1 MDYDVESWVEEEARR
16 GRGRRASH
24 APAPSAAPSPFGIAQ
39 SQPPATTSKI
49 PGGDFGFAP
58 PLPGAVPATPFTPG
72 FGGGIGA
79 FGKGADATPY
89 ATEAF
94 LRRAPPTATAAKIP
108 SPDRSTMTAPAHAMN
123 DDDVLDDAHARASS
137 PGDDARTAAAKDLET
152 DDAPHERR
160 EEFAFAEVLSSVR
173 AGEITAREAA
183 GAFEEA
189 CWERSFELR
198 EESASCV
205 HRAVKA
211 AELARVADLLQAEA
225 GTWSLVWF
233 LLGDGAAIEA
243 NGAASESAARAVI
256 AQRQLAGGDPASA
269 IDSGVPNPA
278 PLPPPLSARIRIA
291 ARDEAGDP
299 VTFRL
304 NRVVAWL
311 EGQARAA
318 MQRERAGLVPVPD
331 EHAGTHVD
339 DFASGECAW
348 RETALAL
355 DASATTDG
363 RGQTLCRALDPDGP
377 SRTNAALHPT
387 NADGEDRLL
396 RAAWRL
402 TRAGMVDAARE
413 LCARTGQPWR
423 AASLGGAAGF
433 APAPVG
439 AAADDAFARSAAKPV
454 ADALERLEAEAEA
467 GRTDVSAT
475 RDSLIKAM
483 VEAANSAAA
492 EREDE
497 EAASECE
504 RGGGAAKRA
513 LWKWACA
520 ETARQTSANSA
531 NGSVASSY
539 SRFESAL
546 YGAFAGDLR
555 WMLGAC
561 DRDWESSAWAHF
573 RALLDARVDAVIDGR
588 DPGTPGPVLVDDD
601 DDGSSGDKRKANS
614 ALLDGPSSGEADA
627 VGAGLLAG
635 LNQSATPR
643 WPTPEA
649 LAAIPPTAEAIL
661 DALKPLGGG
670 EHRRAQGC
678 LILGRT
684 RELVVDNVL
693 RWLFPGVDFDFPGET
708 DRADGS
714 MDEARVHAALVDC
727 PVRSPELLRFATH
740 LLLFLRELL
749 PDGGGLQPDG
759 PLDRHLNVVVARFVL
774 HLARSARY
782 HLVPRYARHLRA
794 SLLVETYSRF
804 LTGLAPASAELKA
817 RCLHE
822 ACAWIPREG
831 DGGVRAIVVRA
842 LDDSREVVDARGI
855 PDAPSL
861 SRGPEHRERVLEWA
875 TLAGAELH
883 PEAAVH
889 ACALIR
895 QLCLQRSAAARLR
908 GCDRPNPD
916 RGDPRD
922 FVCGEERARRIV
934 ARLLPADLQANAAE
948 RGRPGAATELSDW
961 AAYLAA
967 CAAVGAWRDLAAARD
982 ARAALDAEEV
992 ADSNSRLNGGLNDS
1006 NGVPGEG
1013 ARLAAEAATAAIG
1026 AIVDLASPRLA
1037 DDAESFYAP
1046 DVAAAFD
1053 PGVDGP
1059 GYWMDSPALVDA
1071 EEAAMD
1077 AEAQSPTVRLVAV
1090 ALPDRSSGGLER
1102 ATPSDPN
1109 EVAAALAEALELR
1122 VAACADSVVRGAVR
1136 CHVEVVR
1143 GTVQREGARAEGAK
1157 GQILVEITAEL
1168 DRLNLPVGPGT
1179 PPQGLGLGLGFSH
1192 DAAIASRR
1200 RDVVGR
1206 ARREIALVAADAVKG
1221 DLPRITR
1228 QTPGL
1233 AGRGR
1238 NVADVPPLDVQS
1250 ADGSDPEMIRLVC
1263 RAVCWPSLLLEGVE
1277 MEADLG
1283 SGSSAVCE
1291 LVADAGRGLHELFS
1305 RREMTWMLHLQ
1316 RQGEVNAIA
1325 AGPRGG
1331 RD

>member
-24 APAPSAAPSPFGIAQ
+24 APAPSAAPSPFGISQ

-94 LRRAPPTATAAKIP
+94 LRRAPPTAKAAKIP
-108 SPDRSTMTAPAHAMN
+108 SPDRSTMTAPSRDARAAPHAMD
-123 DDDVLDDAHARASS
+123 DDDVLDDAHAVE
-137 PGDDARTAAAKDLET
+137 PGDDPRTAAAKDLET

-160 EEFAFAEVLSSVR
+160 EEFAFAEVLAAVR
-173 AGEITAREAA
+173 AGVVTAREAA

-205 HRAVKA
+205 HRTVKA
-211 AELARVADLLQAEA
+211 AELARAADLLQAEA

-243 NGAASESAARAVI
+243 DGAASEAAARAVI
-256 AQRQLAGGDPASA
+256 AQRQAAGGDPASA

-291 ARDEAGDP
+291 ARDQLGDP

-311 EGQARAA
+311 EGTARAA

-348 RETALAL
+348 RETAVAL
-355 DASATTDG
+355 EASATTDG
-363 RGQTLCRALDPDGP
+363 RGRTLCRALDPDGP
-377 SRTNAALHPT
+377 ARTATALHPT

-396 RAAWRL
+396 RATWRL

-413 LCARTGQPWR
+413 LCARAGQPWR

-454 ADALERLEAEAEA
+454 ADALERAEAEAEA
-467 GRTDVSAT
+467 GADPAAT
-475 RDSLIKAM
+475 KAAL
-483 VEAANSAAA
+483 VEATTAAALSAAA

-520 ETARQTSANSA
+520 ETARQTSAA
-531 NGSVASSY
+531 GGNGVASY

-561 DRDWESSAWAHF
+561 DGDWESSAWAHF

-601 DDGSSGDKRKANS
+601 DDGSGDKRKADS
-614 ALLDGPSSGEADA
+614 SLDGTSGEADA

-635 LNQSATPR
+635 LNQSAAPR

-693 RWLFPGVDFDFPGET
+693 RWLFPGMDPKT
-708 DRADGS
+708 LDGDT
-714 MDEARVHAALVDC
+714 DEASVHAALVDS
-727 PVRSPELLRFATH
+727 PVHSPELLRFAAH

-759 PLDRHLNVVVARFVL
+759 SLDRHLNAVVARFVL
-774 HLARSARY
+774 HLVQSRRY

-804 LTGLAPASAELKA
+804 LTRLAPASAELKA
-817 RCLHE
+817 RCLDE

-831 DGGVRAIVVRA
+831 DGGVRSIVVRA
-842 LDDSREVVDARGI
+842 LDDSREVVDARGV

-861 SRGPEHRERVLEWA
+861 SRGPAHRERVLEWA

-908 GCDRPNPD
+908 GCDRPHLTL
-916 RGDPRD
+916 DPRD

-934 ARLLPADLQANAAE
+934 ARLLPSDLQANAAE

-982 ARAALDAEEV
+982 ARAALDAEEGG
-992 ADSNSRLNGGLNDS
+992 ADLNDS
-1006 NGVPGEG
+1006 NNRPGGGG

-1037 DDAESFYAP
+1037 DSDGFYQP
-1046 DVAAAFD
+1046 DVVDSFD

-1059 GYWMDSPALVDA
+1059 GYWLDSPALVDA
-1071 EEAAMD
+1071 EEAAM
-1077 AEAQSPTVRLVAV
+1077 ETESRSPTVRLVAV
-1090 ALPDRSSGGLER
+1090 ALPDRTVSGGGDAPRGLGG
-1102 ATPSDPN
+1102 TDPH
-1109 EVAAALAEALELR
+1109 ETAAALAEALELR
-1122 VAACADSVVRGAVR
+1122 VGTIADPIVAGAVR
-1136 CHVEVVR
+1136 CHVEVTR
-1143 GTVQREGARAEGAK
+1143 GCVGEGARAEGAK
-1157 GQILVEITAEL
+1157 GQILVEITADI
-1168 DRLNLPVGPGT
+1168 DRLNLPVAPGT
-1179 PPQGLGLGLGFSH
+1179 PPAAIGAAY
-1192 DAAIASRR
+1192 DAAAVAA

-1221 DLPRITR
+1221 DLPRIR
-1228 QTPGL
+1228 A
-1233 AGRGR
+1233 AGRGGAC
-1238 NVADVPPLDVQS
+1238 ADPPPLDVQS

-1277 MEADLG
+1277 IEADLG

-1305 RREMTWMLHLQ
+1305 RRELTWMLHLQ

-1325 AGPRGG
+1325 AGARGG

>member
-1 MDYDVESWVEEEARR
+1 
-16 GRGRRASH
+16 
-24 APAPSAAPSPFGIAQ
+24 
-39 SQPPATTSKI
+39 
-49 PGGDFGFAP
+49 
-58 PLPGAVPATPFTPG
+58 
-72 FGGGIGA
+72 
-79 FGKGADATPY
+79 
-89 ATEAF
+89 
-94 LRRAPPTATAAKIP
+94 
-108 SPDRSTMTAPAHAMN
+108 
-123 DDDVLDDAHARASS
+123 
-137 PGDDARTAAAKDLET
+137 
-152 DDAPHERR
+152 
-160 EEFAFAEVLSSVR
+160 
-173 AGEITAREAA
+173 
-183 GAFEEA
+183 
-189 CWERSFELR
+189 
-198 EESASCV
+198 
-205 HRAVKA
+205 
-211 AELARVADLLQAEA
+211 
-225 GTWSLVWF
+225 
-233 LLGDGAAIEA
+233 
-243 NGAASESAARAVI
+243 
-256 AQRQLAGGDPASA
+256 
-269 IDSGVPNPA
+269 
-278 PLPPPLSARIRIA
+278 
-291 ARDEAGDP
+291 
-299 VTFRL
+299 
-304 NRVVAWL
+304 
-311 EGQARAA
+311 

-348 RETALAL
+348 RETAVAL

-363 RGQTLCRALDPDGP
+363 RGRNLCRQLDPDGP
-377 SRTNAALHPT
+377 YRTSSALHPT

-396 RAAWRL
+396 RATWRL

-413 LCARTGQPWR
+413 LCVHVGQPWR
-423 AASLGGAAGF
+423 AASLGGAAGP

-454 ADALERLEAEAEA
+454 ADALERAEAEAEA
-467 GRTDVSAT
+467 GADPAAT
-475 RDSLIKAM
+475 R
-483 VEAANSAAA
+483 AALVRATVDAARSAAA

-520 ETARQTSANSA
+520 ETARQTSAWA
-531 NGSVASSY
+531 NGNVASY

-561 DRDWESSAWAHF
+561 DGDWESSAWAHF

-601 DDGSSGDKRKANS
+601 DDGSGDGKRKLGDVS
-614 ALLDGPSSGEADA
+614 ASDGVSGEADA

-635 LNQSATPR
+635 LNQVATPR

-661 DALKPLGGG
+661 DALKPRGGG

-693 RWLFPGVDFDFPGET
+693 SWLFPGVDLAT
-708 DRADGS
+708 LDGDV
-714 MDEARVHAALVDC
+714 DEASVHAALVDS

-759 PLDRHLNVVVARFVL
+759 PLDRHLNAVVARFVL
-774 HLARSARY
+774 HLVQSKRY

-804 LTGLAPASAELKA
+804 LTRLAPASAELKA
-817 RCLHE
+817 RCLDE

-842 LDDSREVVDARGI
+842 LDDSREVVDARGV

-861 SRGPEHRERVLEWA
+861 SRGPTHRERVLEWA

-908 GCDRPNPD
+908 GCDRPHLTL
-916 RGDPRD
+916 DPRD

-934 ARLLPADLQANAAE
+934 ARLLPSDLQANAAE

-961 AAYLAA
+961 AAYPAA

-982 ARAALDAEEV
+982 ARAALDAEEGG
-992 ADSNSRLNGGLNDS
+992 ADLNDL
-1006 NGVPGEG
+1006 NDRTGGEG
-1013 ARLAAEAATAAIG
+1013 ARLAADAATAAIG

-1037 DDAESFYAP
+1037 DSDGFYAP
-1046 DVAAAFD
+1046 DVMDSFD

-1071 EEAAMD
+1071 EEAAM
-1077 AEAQSPTVRLVAV
+1077 ETGPPRCGWSRWRCPTEPLPAGGRTARVGAV
-1090 ALPDRSSGGLER
+1090 ERTRTRRPRRSRRRWSSALG
-1102 ATPSDPN
+1102 PS
-1109 EVAAALAEALELR
+1109 R
-1122 VAACADSVVRGAVR
+1122 SVVAGAVR
-1136 CHVEVVR
+1136 CHVEVTR
-1143 GTVQREGARAEGAK
+1143 GCVGEGARA
-1157 GQILVEITAEL
+1157 
-1168 DRLNLPVGPGT
+1168 
-1179 PPQGLGLGLGFSH
+1179 
-1192 DAAIASRR
+1192 
-1200 RDVVGR
+1200 R
-1206 ARREIALVAADAVKG
+1206 ARRADPRRDHRRHRPIEPSGRPRDGGRSAPRAPRRWPLGTSSVAPGEKSRSSPPTPSRATCRGSEPPAEAA
-1221 DLPRITR
+1221 PARI
-1228 QTPGL
+1228 
-1233 AGRGR
+1233 
-1238 NVADVPPLDVQS
+1238 PPLDVQS

-1277 MEADLG
+1277 IEADLG

-1305 RREMTWMLHLQ
+1305 RRELTWMLHLQ

-1325 AGPRGG
+1325 AGARG

>member
-94 LRRAPPTATAAKIP
+94 LRRAPPTAKAAKIP
-108 SPDRSTMTAPAHAMN
+108 SPDRSTMTAPAHTRMD
-123 DDDVLDDAHARASS
+123 DDDVLDDAHADHS

-160 EEFAFAEVLSSVR
+160 EEFAFADVLAAVR
-173 AGEITAREAA
+173 AGEVTAREAA

-205 HRAVKA
+205 HRTVKA
-211 AELARVADLLQAEA
+211 AELARAADLLQAEA

-243 NGAASESAARAVI
+243 DGAASEAAARAVI
-256 AQRQLAGGDPASA
+256 ARRQAAGGDPASA

-278 PLPPPLSARIRIA
+278 PTPIPLSARIRIA
-291 ARDEAGDP
+291 ARDQSGDP

-311 EGQARAA
+311 EGTARAA

-348 RETALAL
+348 RETASAL

-363 RGQTLCRALDPDGP
+363 RGRNLCRQLDPDGP
-377 SRTNAALHPT
+377 YRTSSALHPT

-396 RAAWRL
+396 RATWRL

-413 LCARTGQPWR
+413 LCVHVGQPWR

-454 ADALERLEAEAEA
+454 ADALERAEAEAEA
-467 GRTDVSAT
+467 GADPAAT
-475 RDSLIKAM
+475 R
-483 VEAANSAAA
+483 AALVRATVDAARSAAA

-520 ETARQTSANSA
+520 ETARQTSAWA
-531 NGSVASSY
+531 NGNVASY

-561 DRDWESSAWAHF
+561 DGDWESSAWAHF

-601 DDGSSGDKRKANS
+601 DDGSGDGKRKLGDVS
-614 ALLDGPSSGEADA
+614 ASDGVSGEADA

-635 LNQSATPR
+635 LNQVATPR

-661 DALKPLGGG
+661 DALKPLGGDG

-693 RWLFPGVDFDFPGET
+693 SWLFPGVDLAT
-708 DRADGS
+708 LDGDV
-714 MDEARVHAALVDC
+714 DEASVHAALVDS

-759 PLDRHLNVVVARFVL
+759 PLDRHLNAVVARFVL
-774 HLARSARY
+774 HLVQSKRY

-804 LTGLAPASAELKA
+804 LTRLAPASAELKA
-817 RCLHE
+817 RCLDE

-842 LDDSREVVDARGI
+842 LDDSREVVDARGV

-861 SRGPEHRERVLEWA
+861 SRGPTHRERVLEWA

-908 GCDRPNPD
+908 GCDRPHLTL
-916 RGDPRD
+916 DPRD

-982 ARAALDAEEV
+982 ARAALDAEEGAT
-992 ADSNSRLNGGLNDS
+992 ADLNDLNDLNDS
-1006 NGVPGEG
+1006 GGEG

-1037 DDAESFYAP
+1037 DSDGFYAP
-1046 DVAAAFD
+1046 DVMDSFD

-1071 EEAAMD
+1071 EEAAM
-1077 AEAQSPTVRLVAV
+1077 ETENRSPTVRLVAV
-1090 ALPDRSSGGLER
+1090 ALPDRSGGGGGGGDGGAR
-1102 ATPSDPN
+1102 GVVTDPH

-1122 VAACADSVVRGAVR
+1122 VGAIADPVVREAVR
-1136 CHVEVVR
+1136 CHVEVTR
-1143 GTVQREGARAEGAK
+1143 GCVGDGARAEGAK
-1157 GQILVEITAEL
+1157 GQVLVEVTA
-1168 DRLNLPVGPGT
+1168 DIDALNLPVAPGT
-1179 PPQGLGLGLGFSH
+1179 PPAGQIGAAY
-1192 DAAIASRR
+1192 DAAAVAA

-1206 ARREIALVAADAVKG
+1206 ARREIALVTADAIKG
-1221 DLPRITR
+1221 DLPRIR
-1228 QTPGL
+1228 AAGVRGL
-1233 AGRGR
+1233 
-1238 NVADVPPLDVQS
+1238 DPPPLDVQS

-1277 MEADLG
+1277 IEADLG

-1305 RREMTWMLHLQ
+1305 RRELTWMLHLQ

-1325 AGPRGG
+1325 AGTRG